1 MKEEV
6 QKVGKEEELI
16 AKIRHYYPNDSK
28 TLEHAYF
35 FAKEAHSSQKR
46 ESGEPYIMHPMGVAD
61 ILIDLGMDIATICAA
76 FLHDV
81 LEDTPVNEEK
91 LKQEF
96 GAETC
101 ELVKGVTK
109 LDKIV
114 FKSKEEEQ
122 AENFR
127 KMFFAMAKD
136 IRVILI
142 KLADRLHNMRTIS
155 PLSEERQKA
164 MAKETLE
171 IYAPLAG
178 RLGLSYI
185 KCELEDLCL
194 KVMHREVYEE
204 LVKEV
209 NLKRAERQ
217 EMVNKIIKQLVEILN
232 ELNIPGEVSG
242 RPKHFYS
249 IYRKM
254 TTQHKTFEQIYD
266 LTAVRVIVNTVS
278 DCYEVLGKIHTY
290 WKPVPGRFKDYIA
303 VPKPNNYQSL
313 HTTVMTNYGSPFEI
327 QIRTFEMHKVAE
339 YGVAAHWKYKENRS
353 SASDLDIKI
362 GWLREVMDMQGELGS
377 SKEFLES
384 VKFDLYSGQVF
395 IFTPKGDVVILP
407 EGSNPIDFA
416 YNVHTDIGN
425 KCVSAKINGKIV
437 PLTTPLKT
445 GDYVEIITS
454 SNSKGPSR
462 DWLKYV
468 KTSAAK
474 AKIRSFFKK
483 QMKEE
488 NIKLGKDILENDL
501 KRRGYTMAQLFKP
514 AWLDSVMSKLS
525 LTSLEDMYAAI
536 GYGGINSAQVLVKL
550 IDFYKKEQYSK
561 TREIKTHEKVH
572 EVNHGVIV
580 HGQTDVFVRMAKCC
594 TPVPGDS
601 IIGFISRGRGIV
613 VHRNNCPN
621 VSSMEKERLIKV
633 EWAKAETKFFAN
645 VQIIANDHSGLLAK
659 VSNVFAEQKLSIG
672 SVNAKISKAGKA
684 VMNLSVKVEK
694 TSDLENLF
702 TKLRQLEEVDEVR
715 RITN

>member
-1 MKEEV
+1 MSDIADK
-6 QKVGKEEELI
+6 KEELI
-16 AKIRHYYPNDSK
+16 SKMRHYYPAESK
-28 TLEHAYF
+28 TLENALE
-35 FAKEAHSSQKR
+35 FAWKAHEGQKR
-46 ESGEPYIMHPMGVAD
+46 ESGEPYITHPMGVAD

-76 FLHDV
+76 LLHDV
-81 LEDTPVNEEK
+81 LEDTSISEEN
-91 LKQEF
+91 LKKDF
-96 GAETC
+96 GEEIC

-142 KLADRLHNMRTIS
+142 KLADRLHNMRTIAA
-155 PLSEERQKA
+155 LTYERQQII
-164 MAKETLE
+164 AKETLE

-194 KVMHREVYEE
+194 KVMHREIYEE

-209 NLKRAERQ
+209 SLKRAERQ

-232 ELNIPGEVSG
+232 ELNIEGEVSG

-254 TTQHKTFEQIYD
+254 VTQHKTFEQIYD
-266 LTAVRVIVNTVS
+266 LTAVRVIVKTVS

-327 QIRTFEMHKVAE
+327 QIRTYEMHKIAE
-339 YGVAAHWKYKENRS
+339 YGVAAHWKYKENRGKS
-353 SASDLDIKI
+353 NDFDIKI
-362 GWLREVMDMQGELGS
+362 GWLREVMDMQNELGS

-384 VKFDLYSGQVF
+384 LKVDLYSGQVF
-395 IFTPKGDVVILP
+395 VFTPKGDVIVLP
-407 EGSNPIDFA
+407 EGSTPIDFA
-416 YNVHTDIGN
+416 YNVHTDVGN
-425 KCVSAKINGKIV
+425 RCVSAKINGKIV
-437 PLTTPLKT
+437 PLHTPLQT

-454 SNSKGPSR
+454 ANSKGPSR
-462 DWLKYV
+462 DWLKIV

-483 QMKEE
+483 EMKEE
-488 NIKLGKDILENDL
+488 NIKLGKDIIENEL
-501 KRRGYTMAQLFKP
+501 KRRGFTYTQLFKQP
-514 AWLDSVMSKLS
+514 WLDTVMQKLS
-525 LTSLEDMYAAI
+525 LTSLEDMYAAV
-536 GYGGINSAQVLVKL
+536 GYGGISSGQVILKL
-550 IDFYKKEQYSK
+550 IDFYKKEQITQS
-561 TREIKTHEKVH
+561 REFKVNADVGEHHEAVTVK
-572 EVNHGVIV
+572 
-580 HGQTDVFVRMAKCC
+580 GQKDLLVRMAKCC
-594 TPVPGDS
+594 TPVPGDK

-613 VHRNNCPN
+613 VHRDTCPN
-621 VSSMEKERLIKV
+621 IKSMEQERLIEV
-633 EWAKAETKFFAN
+633 EWSKGESKFFAN
-645 VQIIANDHSGLLAK
+645 VQIIANDHAGLLAK

-672 SVNAKISKAGKA
+672 AINARISKAGKA
-684 VMNLSVKVEK
+684 IMNVTVRVEK
-694 TSDLENLF
+694 ISDLDLLF
-702 TKLRQLEEVDEVR
+702 SKLKQLEEVSEVR

>member
-1 MKEEV
+1 MDEK
-6 QKVGKEEELI
+6 QKVSKEEELI
-16 AKIRHYYPNDSK
+16 SKIRHYYPTDSK
-28 TLEHAYF
+28 TLEHAF
-35 FAKEAHSSQKR
+35 LFAKDAHALQKR
-46 ESGEPYIMHPMGVAD
+46 ESGEPYIVHPMGVAD
-61 ILIDLGMDIATICAA
+61 ILIDLGMDKATICAA

-81 LEDTPVNEEK
+81 LEDTSVTEEK
-91 LKQEF
+91 LKKEF
-96 GAETC
+96 GTEVC
-101 ELVKGVTK
+101 ELVNGVTK
-109 LDKIV
+109 LDKII

-136 IRVILI
+136 VRVILI
-142 KLADRLHNMRTIS
+142 KLADRLHNLRTIF
-155 PLSEERQKA
+155 PLSEERQRA

-171 IYAPLAG
+171 IYAPLAS

-185 KCELEDLCL
+185 KCELEDLSL
-194 KVMHREVYEE
+194 KVTHREIYEE
-204 LVKEV
+204 LVQQV

-232 ELNIPGEVSG
+232 ELNIAGEVSG

-254 TTQHKTFEQIYD
+254 TTQHKVFEQIYD
-266 LTAVRVIVNTVS
+266 LTALRVIVGTVS

-327 QIRTFEMHKVAE
+327 QIRTFEMHKIAE

-353 SASDLDIKI
+353 SSSDLDMKI

-384 VKFDLYSGQVF
+384 VKVDLYSGQVF
-395 IFTPKGDVVILP
+395 IFTPKGDVIILP

-416 YNVHTDIGN
+416 YNVHTDVGN

-454 SNSKGPSR
+454 ANSKGPSR

-474 AKIRSFFKK
+474 AKIRTFFKK

-488 NIKLGKDILENDL
+488 NIKLGKDIFDNDL
-501 KRRGYTMAQLFKP
+501 KRRGYTTAQLFKP
-514 AWLDSVMSKLS
+514 AWLDSVMSRLS
-525 LTSLEDMYAAI
+525 LTSLDDMYAAI
-536 GYGGINSAQVLVKL
+536 GYGGINTSQVLVKL
-550 IDFYKKEQYSK
+550 IDFYKKEQYTAAKELK
-561 TREIKTHEKVH
+561 TEDRTHDVH
-572 EVNHGVIV
+572 NGVV
-580 HGQTDVFVRMAKCC
+580 VKGQKDLLIRMAKCC
-594 TPVPGDS
+594 TPVPGDG

-613 VHRNNCPN
+613 VHRTSCPN
-621 VSSMEKERLIKV
+621 VSSMEKERLIEV
-633 EWAKAETKFFAN
+633 EWANAESKFFAN
-645 VQIIANDHSGLLAK
+645 VQIIASDHSGLLARI
-659 VSNVFAEQKLSIG
+659 SNVFAEQKLSIG
-672 SVNAKISKAGKA
+672 SVNAKISKSGKA

-694 TSDLENLF
+694 ITDLEILF
-702 TKLRQLEEVDEVR
+702 KKLRQLDEVDEVR
-715 RITN
+715 RVTN

>member
-1 MKEEV
+1 MSDIADK
-6 QKVGKEEELI
+6 KEELI
-16 AKIRHYYPNDSK
+16 SKMRHYYPAESK
-28 TLEHAYF
+28 TLENALE
-35 FAKEAHSSQKR
+35 FAWKAHEGQKR
-46 ESGEPYIMHPMGVAD
+46 ESGEPYITHPMGVAD

-76 FLHDV
+76 LLHDV
-81 LEDTPVNEEK
+81 LEDTSISEEN
-91 LKQEF
+91 LKKDF
-96 GAETC
+96 GEEIC

-142 KLADRLHNMRTIS
+142 KLADRLHNMRTIAA
-155 PLSEERQKA
+155 LTYERQQII
-164 MAKETLE
+164 AKETLE

-194 KVMHREVYEE
+194 KVMHREIYEE

-209 NLKRAERQ
+209 SLKRAERQ

-232 ELNIPGEVSG
+232 ELNIEGEVSG

-254 TTQHKTFEQIYD
+254 VTQHKTFEQIYD
-266 LTAVRVIVNTVS
+266 LTAVRVIVKTVS

-327 QIRTFEMHKVAE
+327 QIRTYEMHKIAE
-339 YGVAAHWKYKENRS
+339 YGVAAHWKYKENRGKS
-353 SASDLDIKI
+353 NDFDIKI
-362 GWLREVMDMQGELGS
+362 GWLREVMDMQNELGS

-384 VKFDLYSGQVF
+384 LKVDLYSGQVF
-395 IFTPKGDVVILP
+395 VFTPKGDVIVLP
-407 EGSNPIDFA
+407 EGSTPIDFA
-416 YNVHTDIGN
+416 YNVHTDVGN
-425 KCVSAKINGKIV
+425 RCVSAKINGKIV
-437 PLTTPLKT
+437 PLHTPLQT

-454 SNSKGPSR
+454 ANSKGPSR
-462 DWLKYV
+462 DWLKIV

-483 QMKEE
+483 EMKEE
-488 NIKLGKDILENDL
+488 NIKLGKDIIENEL
-501 KRRGYTMAQLFKP
+501 KRRGFTYTQLFKQP
-514 AWLDSVMSKLS
+514 WLDTVMQKLS
-525 LTSLEDMYAAI
+525 LTSLEDMYAAV
-536 GYGGINSAQVLVKL
+536 GYGGISSSQVILKL
-550 IDFYKKEQYSK
+550 IDFYKKEQITQS
-561 TREIKTHEKVH
+561 REFKVNADVGEHHEAVTVK
-572 EVNHGVIV
+572 
-580 HGQTDVFVRMAKCC
+580 GQKDLLVRMAKCC
-594 TPVPGDS
+594 TPVPGDK

-613 VHRNNCPN
+613 VHRDTCPN
-621 VSSMEKERLIKV
+621 IKSMEQERLIEV
-633 EWAKAETKFFAN
+633 EWSKGESKFFAN
-645 VQIIANDHSGLLAK
+645 VQIIANDHAGLLAK

-672 SVNAKISKAGKA
+672 AINARISKAGKA
-684 VMNLSVKVEK
+684 IMNVTVRVEK
-694 TSDLENLF
+694 ISDLDLLF
-702 TKLRQLEEVDEVR
+702 SKLKQLEEVSEVR

>member
-1 MKEEV
+1 M
-6 QKVGKEEELI
+6 
-16 AKIRHYYPNDSK
+16 RHYYPAESK
-28 TLEHAYF
+28 TLENALE
-35 FAKEAHSSQKR
+35 FAWKAHEGQKR
-46 ESGEPYIMHPMGVAD
+46 ESGEPYITHPMGVAD

-76 FLHDV
+76 LLHDV
-81 LEDTPVNEEK
+81 LEDTSISEEN
-91 LKQEF
+91 LKKDF
-96 GAETC
+96 GEEIC

-142 KLADRLHNMRTIS
+142 KLADRLHNMRTIAA
-155 PLSEERQKA
+155 LTYERQQII
-164 MAKETLE
+164 AKETLE

-194 KVMHREVYEE
+194 KVMHREIYEE

-209 NLKRAERQ
+209 SLKRAERQ

-232 ELNIPGEVSG
+232 ELNIEGEVSG

-254 TTQHKTFEQIYD
+254 VTQHKTFEQIYD
-266 LTAVRVIVNTVS
+266 LTAVRVIVKTVS

-327 QIRTFEMHKVAE
+327 QIRTYEMHKIAE
-339 YGVAAHWKYKENRS
+339 YGVAAHWKYKENRGKS
-353 SASDLDIKI
+353 NDFDIKI
-362 GWLREVMDMQGELGS
+362 GWLREVMDMQNELGS

-384 VKFDLYSGQVF
+384 LKVDLYSGQVF
-395 IFTPKGDVVILP
+395 VFTPKGDVIVLP
-407 EGSNPIDFA
+407 EGSTPIDFA
-416 YNVHTDIGN
+416 YNVHTDVGN
-425 KCVSAKINGKIV
+425 RCVSAKINGKIV
-437 PLTTPLKT
+437 PLHTPLQT

-454 SNSKGPSR
+454 ANSKGPSR
-462 DWLKYV
+462 DWLKIV

-483 QMKEE
+483 EMKEE
-488 NIKLGKDILENDL
+488 NIKLGKDIIENEL
-501 KRRGYTMAQLFKP
+501 KRRGFTYTQLFKQP
-514 AWLDSVMSKLS
+514 WLDTVMQKLS
-525 LTSLEDMYAAI
+525 LTSLEDMYAAV
-536 GYGGINSAQVLVKL
+536 GYGGISSSQVILKL
-550 IDFYKKEQYSK
+550 IDFYKKEQITQS
-561 TREIKTHEKVH
+561 REFKVNADVGEHHEAVTVK
-572 EVNHGVIV
+572 
-580 HGQTDVFVRMAKCC
+580 GQKDLLVRMAKCC
-594 TPVPGDS
+594 TPVPGDK

-613 VHRNNCPN
+613 VHRDTCPN
-621 VSSMEKERLIKV
+621 IKSMEQERLIEV
-633 EWAKAETKFFAN
+633 EWSKGESKFFAN
-645 VQIIANDHSGLLAK
+645 VQIIANDHAGLLAK

-672 SVNAKISKAGKA
+672 AINARISKAGKA
-684 VMNLSVKVEK
+684 IMNVTVRVEK
-694 TSDLENLF
+694 ISDLDLLF
-702 TKLRQLEEVDEVR
+702 SKLKQLEEVSEVR

>member
-1 MKEEV
+1 M
-6 QKVGKEEELI
+6 
-16 AKIRHYYPNDSK
+16 
-28 TLEHAYF
+28 EHALA
-35 FAKEAHSSQKR
+35 FAAQAHEGQKR
-46 ESGEPYIMHPMGVAD
+46 ESGEPYIMHPIGVAD
-61 ILIDLGMDIATICAA
+61 ILIDLGMDVATICAA
-76 FLHDV
+76 LLHDV
-81 LEDTPVNEEK
+81 LEDTTVSGEIIKNDFGEEV
-91 LKQEF
+91 L
-96 GAETC
+96 

-155 PLSEERQKA
+155 ALPFERQQA
-164 MAKETLE
+164 IAKETLE

-194 KVMHREVYEE
+194 KVTHREIYEK

-232 ELNIPGEVSG
+232 ELNIEGEVSG

-254 TTQHKTFEQIYD
+254 VTQHKTFEQIYD
-266 LTAVRVIVNTVS
+266 LTAVRVIVKTVS

-327 QIRTFEMHKVAE
+327 QIRTYEMHKIAE
-339 YGVAAHWKYKENRS
+339 YGVAAHWKYKENRDKS
-353 SASDLDIKI
+353 SDFDLKI
-362 GWLREVMDMQGELGS
+362 AWLREVMDMQNELGS

-384 VKFDLYSGQVF
+384 LKVDLYSGQVF
-395 IFTPKGDVVILP
+395 VFTPKGDVIILP
-407 EGSNPIDFA
+407 EGSTPIDFA

-425 KCVSAKINGKIV
+425 KCVSAKINGKIA
-437 PLTTPLKT
+437 PLDTPLQT
-445 GDYVEIITS
+445 GDYVEIITNA
-454 SNSKGPSR
+454 NSKGPSR
-462 DWLKYV
+462 DWLKIV

-488 NIKLGKDILENDL
+488 NIKLGKDIIENEL
-501 KRRGYTMAQLFKP
+501 KRRGYTAAQLFKQP
-514 AWLDSVMSKLS
+514 WLDAVMQKLS
-525 LTSLEDMYAAI
+525 LTSLDDMYAAV
-536 GYGGINSAQVLVKL
+536 GYGGISASQVIVKL
-550 IDFYKKEQYSK
+550 IDFYKKEQ
-561 TREIKTHEKVH
+561 ITHSPDFKVQQDVGDNH
-572 EVNHGVIV
+572 EAVVV
-580 HGQTDVFVRMAKCC
+580 RGQKDLLVRMAKCC
-594 TPVPGDS
+594 TPVPGDK
-601 IIGFISRGRGIV
+601 IIGFISRGRGII
-613 VHRNNCPN
+613 VHRDNCPN
-621 VSSMEKERLIKV
+621 IKSMEQERLIEV
-633 EWAKAETKFFAN
+633 EWAKADTKFLAN
-645 VQIIANDHSGLLAK
+645 VQIIANDHEGLLAK
-659 VSNVFAEQKLSIG
+659 VSNVFAEQKISIG
-672 SVNAKISKAGKA
+672 AINARISKNGKA
-684 VMNLSVKVEK
+684 VMNVTVRVEK
-694 TSDLENLF
+694 TSDLDALF
-702 TKLRQLEEVDEVR
+702 AKLKQLAEVNEVR
-715 RITN
+715 RVTN

>member
-1 MKEEV
+1 MIETPKEV
-6 QKVGKEEELI
+6 KQEELI
-16 AKIRHYYPNDSK
+16 SKIRHYYPTDSK
-28 TLEHAYF
+28 LLEHALS
-35 FAKEAHSSQKR
+35 FATQAHEGQKR
-46 ESGEPYIMHPMGVAD
+46 ESGEPYVMHPIGVAD
-61 ILIDLGMDIATICAA
+61 ILIDLGMDVYTICAA
-76 FLHDV
+76 LLHDV
-81 LEDTPVNEEK
+81 LEDTKITPEI
-91 LKQEF
+91 LKKNF
-96 GAETC
+96 GNQVC
-101 ELVKGVTK
+101 ELVSGVTK

-136 IRVILI
+136 VRVILI
-142 KLADRLHNMRTIS
+142 KLADRLHNLRTIS
-155 PLSEERQKA
+155 PLPFERQNA
-164 MAKETLE
+164 IAKETLE

-194 KVMHREVYEE
+194 KVLHREVYEE
-204 LVKEV
+204 LVQEV

-217 EMVNKIIKQLVEILN
+217 EMVNKIIKQLIEILN
-232 ELNIPGEVSG
+232 ELNIAGEVSG

-254 TTQHKTFEQIYD
+254 TSQHKTFEQIYD

-327 QIRTFEMHKVAE
+327 QIRTFEMHKIAE
-339 YGVAAHWKYKENRS
+339 YGVAAHWKYKENRGKT
-353 SASDLDIKI
+353 SDFDVKI
-362 GWLREVMDMQGELGS
+362 GWLREVLDMQGELGS

-384 VKFDLYSGQVF
+384 VKVDLYSGQVF
-395 IFTPKGDVVILP
+395 IFTPKGDVIILP
-407 EGSNPIDFA
+407 EGSTPIDFA
-416 YNVHTDIGN
+416 YNVHTDVGN

-437 PLTTPLKT
+437 PLTTPLQT

-462 DWLKYV
+462 DWLKIV

-488 NIKLGKDILENDL
+488 NIKLGKDIIENEL
-501 KRRGYTMAQLFKP
+501 KRRGFTAAQLFKAP
-514 AWLDSVMSKLS
+514 WLDSVMQRLS
-525 LTSLEDMYAAI
+525 LTSIDDMYAAV
-536 GYGGINSAQVLVKL
+536 GYGGITSSQVLVKL
-550 IDFYKKEQYSK
+550 IDFYKKEQI
-561 TREIKTHEKVH
+561 TRSREFKVNAEIGD
-572 EVNHGVIV
+572 NQNAVIV
-580 HGQTDVFVRMAKCC
+580 RGQKDLLVRMARCC
-594 TPVPGDS
+594 TPVPGDK

-613 VHRNNCPN
+613 VHRDTCPN
-621 VSSMEKERLIKV
+621 IKSMEQERLIEV
-633 EWAKAETKFFAN
+633 EWANAETKFFAN

-672 SVNAKISKAGKA
+672 AINARISKAGKA
-684 VMNLSVKVEK
+684 IMDVTVRVEK
-694 TSDLENLF
+694 ISDLDVLF
-702 TKLRQLEEVDEVR
+702 SKLKQLEEVNEVR

>member
-1 MKEEV
+1 M
-6 QKVGKEEELI
+6 
-16 AKIRHYYPNDSK
+16 RHYYPAESK
-28 TLEHAYF
+28 TLEQALD
-35 FAKEAHSSQKR
+35 FAWQAHEGQKR
-46 ESGEPYIMHPMGVAD
+46 ESGEPYITHPMGVAD

-76 FLHDV
+76 LLHDV
-81 LEDTPVNEEK
+81 LEDTSITEEN
-91 LKQEF
+91 LKKDF
-96 GAETC
+96 GSEIC

-155 PLSEERQKA
+155 ALPFERQQA
-164 MAKETLE
+164 IAKETLE

-209 NLKRAERQ
+209 SLKRAERQ

-232 ELNIPGEVSG
+232 ELNIEGEVSG

-254 TTQHKTFEQIYD
+254 VTQHKTFEQIYD
-266 LTAVRVIVNTVS
+266 LTAVRVIVKTVS

-327 QIRTFEMHKVAE
+327 QIRTYEMHKIAE
-339 YGVAAHWKYKENRS
+339 YGVAAHWKYKENRGKS
-353 SASDLDIKI
+353 NDFDLKI
-362 GWLREVMDMQGELGS
+362 AWLREVMDMQSELGS

-384 VKFDLYSGQVF
+384 LKVDLYSGQVF
-395 IFTPKGDVVILP
+395 VFTPKGDVVILP
-407 EGSNPIDFA
+407 EGSTPIDFA

-437 PLTTPLKT
+437 PLNTPLQT

-454 SNSKGPSR
+454 ANSKGPSR
-462 DWLKYV
+462 DWLKIV

-488 NIKLGKDILENDL
+488 NIKLGKEIIENEL
-501 KRRGYTMAQLFKP
+501 KRRGYTAAQLFKQP
-514 AWLDSVMSKLS
+514 WLDAVMQKLS
-525 LTSLEDMYAAI
+525 LTSLEDMYAAV
-536 GYGGINSAQVLVKL
+536 GYGGISSSQVIVKL
-550 IDFYKKEQYSK
+550 IDFYKKEQI
-561 TREIKTHEKVH
+561 TQAREFKVH
-572 EVNHGVIV
+572 
-580 HGQTDVFVRMAKCC
+580 TDVGEHHEAVTVKGQKDLLVRMAKCC
-594 TPVPGDS
+594 TPVPGDK

-613 VHRNNCPN
+613 VHRDTCPN
-621 VSSMEKERLIKV
+621 VKSMEQERLIEV
-633 EWAKAETKFFAN
+633 EWTNGESKFLAN
-645 VQIIANDHSGLLAK
+645 VQIIANDHAGLLAK

-672 SVNAKISKAGKA
+672 AINARISKAGKA
-684 VMNLSVKVEK
+684 IMNVTVRVEK
-694 TSDLENLF
+694 ISDLDLLF
-702 TKLRQLEEVDEVR
+702 AKLKQLEEVNEVR

>member
-1 MKEEV
+1 LNEAD
-6 QKVGKEEELI
+6 QKEELI
-16 AKIRHYYPNDSK
+16 SKIRHYYPAESK
-28 TLEHAYF
+28 TLEKALE
-35 FAKEAHSSQKR
+35 FAWKAHEGQKR
-46 ESGEPYIMHPMGVAD
+46 ESGEPFITHPIGVAD

-76 FLHDV
+76 LLHDV
-81 LEDTPVNEEK
+81 LEDTSVTEEI
-91 LKQEF
+91 LKKDF
-96 GAETC
+96 GGEVC

-155 PLSEERQKA
+155 PLPYERQQII
-164 MAKETLE
+164 AKETLE

-194 KVMHREVYEE
+194 KVMHREIYEE

-232 ELNIPGEVSG
+232 ELNIEGEVSG

-254 TTQHKTFEQIYD
+254 TTQRKTFEQIYD
-266 LTAVRVIVNTVS
+266 LTAVRVIVKTVS

-327 QIRTFEMHKVAE
+327 QIRTYEMHKIAE
-339 YGVAAHWKYKENRS
+339 YGVAAHWKYKENRGKS
-353 SASDLDIKI
+353 NDFDIKI
-362 GWLREVMDMQGELGS
+362 GWLREVMDMQNELGS

-384 VKFDLYSGQVF
+384 LKVDLYSGQVF
-395 IFTPKGDVVILP
+395 VFTPKGDVIVMP
-407 EGSNPIDFA
+407 EGSTPIDFA
-416 YNVHTDIGN
+416 YNVHTDVGN

-437 PLTTPLKT
+437 PLNTPLQT

-462 DWLKYV
+462 DWLKIV

-483 QMKEE
+483 EMKEE
-488 NIKLGKDILENDL
+488 NIKLGKDIIENEL
-501 KRRGYTMAQLFKP
+501 KRRGFTAAQLFKQP
-514 AWLDSVMSKLS
+514 WLDTVMQKLS
-525 LTSLEDMYAAI
+525 LTSLEDMYAAV
-536 GYGGINSAQVLVKL
+536 GYGGISSSQVIVKL
-550 IDFYKKEQYSK
+550 IDFYKKEQI
-561 TREIKTHEKVH
+561 TQAREFKVSADVGEHHETVLVK
-572 EVNHGVIV
+572 
-580 HGQTDVFVRMAKCC
+580 GQKDLLVRMAKCC
-594 TPVPGDS
+594 TPVPGDK

-613 VHRNNCPN
+613 VHRDTCPN
-621 VSSMEKERLIKV
+621 IKSMEQERLIEV
-633 EWAKAETKFFAN
+633 EWIKGESKFFAN
-645 VQIIANDHSGLLAK
+645 VQIIANDHAGLLAK

-672 SVNAKISKAGKA
+672 AINARISKAGKA
-684 VMNLSVKVEK
+684 IMNVTVRVEK
-694 TSDLENLF
+694 ISDLDILF
-702 TKLRQLEEVDEVR
+702 SKLKQLEEVNEVR